1 MKKVISLLVL
11 LLSIQT
17 INAHATVTQHA
28 HDSIIDQWAWIL
40 IPCIALC
47 VLTWKLG
54 GKNYLKILKKIN
66 IFN

>member
-17 INAHATVTQHA
+17 INAHATTTQHV

-40 IPCIALC
+40 IPCIALS
-47 VLTWKLG
+47 VLAWKLG
-54 GKNYLKILKKIN
+54 AKDYFKALKK
-66 IFN
+66 

>member
-47 VLTWKLG
+47 LLTWKLG
-54 GKNYLKILKKIN
+54 GKNYLKTLKKIN